1 MCRPGLQI
9 GTQKIPKCPQPP
21 PPPPGVGRNRRIES
35 SSLEILYA
43 FRSVFSGEIKAKS
56 YCVVLLTL
64 DCFNA
69 LTMVSLNCMH

>member
-1 MCRPGLQI
+1 MPPGTPNWHPKN
-9 GTQKIPKCPQPP
+9 TQVPP
-21 PPPPGVGRNRRIES
+21 TPPPPGVGRNRRIES

>member
-1 MCRPGLQI
+1 M
-9 GTQKIPKCPQPP
+9 
-21 PPPPGVGRNRRIES
+21 PPGTPNWHPKNTQVPPTPPRPRALVVIVE